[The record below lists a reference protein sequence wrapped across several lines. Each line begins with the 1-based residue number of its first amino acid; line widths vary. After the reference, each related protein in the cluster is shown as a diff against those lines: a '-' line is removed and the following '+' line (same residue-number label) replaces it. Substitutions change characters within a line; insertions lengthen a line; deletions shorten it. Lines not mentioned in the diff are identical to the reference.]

1 MTREPKIN
9 GIYRHFKGHIY
20 KILAIAKDSE
30 DLSLK
35 VVYQNID
42 NGEVW
47 IRDYNEFLSP
57 VDHKK
62 YPNITQQYRFEEI
75 DD

>member
-1 MTREPKIN
+1 MSRKIN
-9 GIYRHFKGHIY
+9 INGLYKHFKGHTY
-20 KILAIAKDSE
+20 KVLAIAKDCE

-35 VVYQNID
+35 VVYQNTQNNEIW
-42 NGEVW
+42 V
-47 IRDYNEFLSP
+47 RDYDEFLSV

-62 YPNITQQYRFEEI
+62 YPNVTQKYRFEEI